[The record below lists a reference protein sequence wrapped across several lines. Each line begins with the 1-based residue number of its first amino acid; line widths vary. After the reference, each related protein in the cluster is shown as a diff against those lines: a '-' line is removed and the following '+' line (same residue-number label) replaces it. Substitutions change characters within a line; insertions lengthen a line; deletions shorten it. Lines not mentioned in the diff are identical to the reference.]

1 MSEAA
6 EELDEFTE
14 DEVINLKEEPEKVD
28 EPAREAPE
36 GSTEEPTEA
45 PPGEV
50 EEKPKVE
57 FDENQ
62 QAVFNDVVAKKV
74 AAQREAERKA
84 EEAARKAAEL
94 EQKLQKYETPDRPEV
109 PPLPDPYDDDYE
121 AKVQARDSAIAEQT
135 RWDNEQQQR
144 QAAQIRAQQ
153 EAQFKQQQ
161 ANDEI
166 AKSFVEKG
174 DKVGFTE
181 VELDTAVGT
190 LVDQGIHG
198 EKARHILTHE
208 SGPDMTMYLARNA
221 LEADKVA
228 TMSEMQAAIYLETVV
243 LPKVKASKTTPEP
256 SPAVVETPGAGAGIP
271 DDDYGAKGWSIT

>member
-14 DEVINLKEEPEKVD
+14 DEVINLKEEPEETPK
-28 EPAREAPE
+28 EPEAKDPQDIPP
-36 GSTEEPTEA
+36 GDEPTE
-45 PPGEV
+45 
-50 EEKPKVE
+50 EKEKVE
-57 FDENQ
+57 FNEQQ

-84 EEAARKAAEL
+84 DEAARKAAEL

-121 AKVQARDSAIAEQT
+121 ARVAARDAAIAAQT
-135 RWDNEQQQR
+135 KWDNDQQQR
-144 QAAQIRAQQ
+144 QQAQVRAAQEERLR
-153 EAQFKQQQ
+153 QQQ
-161 ANDEI
+161 ANEDI
-166 AKSFVEKG
+166 TRGFIEKG
-174 DKVGFTE
+174 DKVGITE

-190 LVDQGIHG
+190 LVDQGIFG
-198 EKARHILTHE
+198 EKAKHILTHE

-228 TMSEMQAAIYLETVV
+228 SMSEMQAAIYLETVV
-243 LPKVKASKTTPEP
+243 LPKVKASKAAPEP